1 MSLART
7 ASSGILFFM
16 NLTLHLPDDLA
27 ARLGADG
34 ADLSR
39 RAMEAL
45 ASEEYRAGR
54 LTKQD
59 LRQLLGL
66 ETRAEL
72 DGFLKAH
79 GLFEPYTLLD
89 LERERRD
96 LDRLGL

>member
-1 MSLART
+1 
-7 ASSGILFFM
+7 M

-27 ARLGADG
+27 ARLGADD

-39 RAMEAL
+39 RALEAL

-54 LTKQD
+54 LNKAD
-59 LRQLLGL
+59 LRRLLGL
-66 ETRAEL
+66 ETLAEL
-72 DGFLKAH
+72 DGFLKAY
-79 GLFEPYTLLD
+79 GVFEPYTLAD